1 MASRSKIK
9 MGEQISAEACAWV
22 AQLESGNLSRADI
35 AALKEWVSR
44 SPAHASEIQAIASL
58 SGQLSELTECMSFVG
73 QARRDNKIIRRR
85 APLISAFAAIVALI
99 GILSFSY
106 SVLNNPPTETLQLAT
121 LTGEYETYTL
131 SDGSVVNL
139 NTSSRLEVE
148 FSKKMRRIRLISG
161 EALFDVVS
169 DPNRPFIVYAGSSE
183 SEALGTS
190 FSVKL
195 HNHIAEL
202 SVLEGVVSFS
212 HNTIK
217 SAQDSERLLRQKVV
231 LNAGQGI
238 ALDIDSP
245 QDVTLSAARIE
256 TIPEREML
264 RRISWTEG
272 LLEFSDT
279 PFREVIQEVNRHI
292 RSPLRI
298 GDERL
303 YEKRI
308 GGIYRAGD
316 KEAMLEAFER
326 LGVDVDRT
334 NPNDIVLRLNSES
347 EDAQ

>member
-1 MASRSKIK
+1 MASIPDIK
-9 MGEQISAEACAWV
+9 MDEQISAEACAWV

-35 AALKEWVSR
+35 AALKEWISR
-44 SPAHASEIQAIASL
+44 SPAHASEIEAIASL
-58 SGQLSELTECMSFVG
+58 SGQLSELTKCMSFVG
-73 QARRDNKIIRRR
+73 SKRNDNIIIRRR
-85 APLISAFAAIVALI
+85 APLISAFAAVVVLI

-106 SVLNNPPTETLQLAT
+106 SALNNPPTETIQLAT

-139 NTSSRLEVE
+139 NTNSRLEVE
-148 FSKKMRRIRLISG
+148 YSKETRRIRLISG

-169 DPNRPFIVYAGSSE
+169 DPERPFIVYAGTSQ

-195 HNHIAEL
+195 YNHIAEL
-202 SVLEGVVSFS
+202 LVLEGVVSFS
-212 HNTIK
+212 HNTIE
-217 SAQDSERLLRQKVV
+217 SAQDLERLPRQKVV

-238 ALDIDSP
+238 ALDTYSP
-245 QDVTLSAARIE
+245 QDTPLSAAQIE
-256 TIPEREML
+256 SIPEREML

-279 PFREVIQEVNRHI
+279 PFREVVQEVNQHI
-292 RSPLRI
+292 QSPLRI
-298 GDERL
+298 VDERL

-334 NPNDIVLRLNSES
+334 NPNDIVLRLSSES
-347 EDAQ
+347 EDVQ